1 MKSKLAVFDFDST
14 IRDDDPNQVDS
25 KGNWQMGVG
34 HLFPEGIVY
43 NYIKTVSSYS
53 LSFYRSKMILDHPNC
68 FVRIQIVL
76 VGSKSFWSGPNHFGQ
91 VQIRFNC
98 TIPIIWTSP
107 KNLDGSK
114 LFWTIAGQSINVK

>member
-1 MKSKLAVFDFDST
+1 
-14 IRDDDPNQVDS
+14 
-25 KGNWQMGVG
+25 
-34 HLFPEGIVY
+34 
-43 NYIKTVSSYS
+43 
-53 LSFYRSKMILDHPNC
+53 MILDRP
-68 FVRIQIVL
+68 IL
-76 VGSKSFWSGPNHFGQ
+76 DKYKSFWMGTNHFGQ